1 MARADLSSLLGK
13 LEADTP
19 VAGAVPFAT
28 SQVAEAEAEAEAAN
42 EPRSAPSRRPAR
54 ESKPAPGPS
63 YLGFVRKD
71 TRLREDQLEALTV
84 QARRLNRAKRNTG
97 LRITENTLIRVA
109 VDLLLTRMEQASGD
123 DEATLL
129 ESLR

>member
-13 LEADTP
+13 LDAVTP

-28 SQVAEAEAEAEAAN
+28 SPVAVAEART
-42 EPRSAPSRRPAR
+42 EPRSAPSSRAVR
-54 ESKPAPGPS
+54 ESKPAAEPS

-71 TRLREDQLEALTV
+71 TRLREDQLEALTT

-97 LRITENTLIRVA
+97 VRITENTLIRVA
-109 VDLLLTRMEQASGD
+109 VDLLLSRMEQASGD
-123 DEATLL
+123 DEAALL

>member
-13 LEADTP
+13 LDPDTP

-28 SQVAEAEAEAEAAN
+28 SPVAAAEARAE
-42 EPRSAPSRRPAR
+42 PGSAPSRRPAR
-54 ESKPAPGPS
+54 ESKPVAEPS

-71 TRLREDQLEALTV
+71 TRLREDQLEALTS

-97 LRITENTLIRVA
+97 VRITENTLIRVA
-109 VDLLLTRMEQASGD
+109 VDLLLSRMERASGD
-123 DEATLL
+123 DEAALL
-129 ESLR
+129 RSLR

>member
-13 LEADTP
+13 LGPELPPTRPTTAEPSAPEMAPAVSGTP
-19 VAGAVPFAT
+19 VAARR
-28 SQVAEAEAEAEAAN
+28 
-42 EPRSAPSRRPAR
+42 RSV
-54 ESKPAPGPS
+54 SKPPLDEAVG
-63 YLGFVRKD
+63 YLRFVRKD

-97 LRITENTLIRVA
+97 VRITENTLIRIA
-109 VDLLLTRMEQASGD
+109 VDLLLSRMEQASGD
-123 DEATLL
+123 DEATLR